1 MTTGN
6 SIVYDGMTIP
16 YDITYSQRRK
26 SISIIV
32 HHTKRVE
39 IKAPTGT
46 SASFIHGL
54 AEKKVTW
61 IVKRLKILD
70 SMKILQVERKYRDG
84 ELFFFL
90 GFPCTLSLKE
100 VTGTGGICYNDGNIT
115 VTIPH
120 SLPSHDHPRY
130 TRELVQDWYRDQA
143 SRVIR
148 EEIQD
153 YATIIGIEPPSFK
166 LKNVRRRW
174 GSCNHENK
182 LNFNIRLVMA
192 PIDLIAYVV
201 LHELCHIRH
210 KNHSREFWESVSE
223 VMPDYRGRM
232 DLLKREGHRYV
243 L

>member
-1 MTTGN
+1 MTTRN
-6 SIVYDGMTIP
+6 SIVHEGMIIP
-16 YDITYSQRRK
+16 YDITYSPRRK

-46 SASFIHGL
+46 PTSFIHGL

-61 IVKRLKILD
+61 IVKRLMILD
-70 SMKILQVERKYRDG
+70 SMKVLQVERQYREG

-90 GFPCTLSLKE
+90 GSPCTLSLMR
-100 VTGTGGICYNDGNIT
+100 VTGTGGIRYDEGNLM
-115 VTIPH
+115 VTIPY
-120 SLPSHDHPRY
+120 SLPDHDHPRY
-130 TRELVQDWYRDQA
+130 IRQIVLDWYRDQA

-148 EEIQD
+148 EQIQD
-153 YATIIGIEPPSFK
+153 YATIIGVGPPSFK

-192 PIDLIAYVV
+192 PINLIEYVV
-201 LHELCHIRH
+201 LHELCHIMH
-210 KNHSREFWESVSE
+210 KNHSREFWESLRE
-223 VMPDYRGRM
+223 VMPDYRERRN
-232 DLLKREGHRYV
+232 LLKREGHRYV